1 MSNDALGVHRE
12 GDVRSSGRRAGGA
25 QAAAPPQQ
33 RSVQRTATQ
42 KAVPE
47 EAVPARPGSATT
59 TWQRAEQ
66 RRPRWQRYYR
76 RAAIASD
83 LSAVIVSSALYTQWG
98 SADNRMVLL
107 IGSCVLALTACAL
120 AVARAW
126 DPLVFGHGSAE
137 FTRLLRGFLGAAVVV
152 ALVSLGS
159 QLPEGRPWVFGVLPV
174 AGALAALGRI
184 TLRRQLH
191 RRRRTGQAMAGML
204 AVGTEESVAALITQ
218 TRRAPYEGWAVAAA
232 CTPTGYG
239 TARSRQI
246 AGVPV
251 IGDLDAVSS
260 IARGGGFDAVS
271 ITRAPGWTP
280 RRLQQLAW
288 DLEDTDTELV
298 VEPGLMEIAG
308 PRLHVDSLDGLPLLR
323 LTHPTFTG
331 ASRLLKELLDR
342 CAALLLVVL
351 TAPLLVAIS
360 VAVAL
365 DGGPVFYRQERVG
378 VSGRVFK
385 MIKFRSMVP
394 NADELR
400 AELEEYNEGAGPLFK
415 LRTDPRVTRVGQF
428 LRRYSLDE
436 LPQLFNVLGGSM
448 SLVGPRPPLP
458 SEAAGYAAEGRR
470 RLRVKPG
477 MTGLWQVSG
486 RSDLSWEETLRL
498 DLRYVENW
506 TLALDARI
514 LLKTLRAVINGDG
527 AY

>member
-1 MSNDALGVHRE
+1 MGNDALGVHHE
-12 GDVRSSGRRAGGA
+12 GEVRSPAPRAFGSRAGG
-25 QAAAPPQQ
+25 PPPQ
-33 RSVQRTATQ
+33 RSVLQETVH
-42 KAVPE
+42 KAVEGEAARTEAHTERRPE
-47 EAVPARPGSATT
+47 QHR
-59 TWQRAEQ
+59 QRS
-66 RRPRWQRYYR
+66 PRWQRYYR
-76 RAAIASD
+76 RAAIIAD
-83 LSAVIVSSALYTQWG
+83 LAAVVVSSASYTQWG
-98 SADNRMVLL
+98 SADDVVVLL
-107 IGSCVLALTACAL
+107 IGSCVLLLTVAAL
-120 AVARAW
+120 AVAGAW

-159 QLPEGRPWVFGVLPV
+159 QLPEGRPWVFGVLPI

-184 TLRRQLH
+184 GLRQALH
-191 RRRRTGQAMAGML
+191 RRRRTGQAMACML
-204 AVGTEESVAALITQ
+204 AVGTEESVAALIAQ
-218 TRRAPYEGWAVAAA
+218 TRRAPYEGWTVAAA
-232 CTPTGYG
+232 CTPTGSG
-239 TARSRQI
+239 SNRSRQI

-288 DLEDTDTELV
+288 DLEDTETELV

-342 CAALLLVVL
+342 FAALLLLVL
-351 TAPLLVAIS
+351 TAPLLVAIAI
-360 VAVAL
+360 AVAR

-378 VSGRVFK
+378 VGGRTFK
-385 MIKFRSMVP
+385 MIKFRSMVS

-400 AELEEYNEGAGPLFK
+400 AQLEEHNEGSGPLFK
-415 LRTDPRVTRVGQF
+415 LRADPRVTAVGRF
-428 LRRYSLDE
+428 LRRFSLDE
-436 LPQLFNVLGGSM
+436 LPQLINVLAGSM

-458 SEAAGYAAEGRR
+458 AEVAGYQAEGRR
-470 RLRVKPG
+470 RLLVKPG

-514 LLKTLRAVINGDG
+514 LVKTVRAVLKGDG

>member
-1 MSNDALGVHRE
+1 MSNDALGVHHE
-12 GDVRSSGRRAGGA
+12 GEMRAPARRAIGS
-25 QAAAPPQQ
+25 QAAGPPHQ
-33 RSVQRTATQ
+33 RSIRQEAVQ
-42 KAVPE
+42 KAGE
-47 EAVPARPGSATT
+47 GEASRTTAGNQGRSEQHRPRS
-59 TWQRAEQ
+59 
-66 RRPRWQRYYR
+66 PRWQRRYR
-76 RAAIASD
+76 RAAVLSD
-83 LSAVIVSSALYTQWG
+83 LSAVVVSSALYTQWG
-98 SADNRMVLL
+98 SADNYMVVL
-107 IGSCVLALTACAL
+107 IGSCVFMLTVGAL
-120 AVARAW
+120 AVAGAW
-126 DPLVFGHGSAE
+126 DPLVFGHGSTE
-137 FTRLLRGFLGAAVVV
+137 FTRLLHGFLGAAVVV

-159 QLPEGRPWVFGVLPV
+159 QLPAGRPWVFGVLPI

-184 TLRRQLH
+184 GLRRELH
-191 RRRRTGQAMAGML
+191 RRRRAGQAMARML
-204 AVGTEESVAALITQ
+204 AVGTEESVAALIAQ
-218 TRRAPYEGWAVAAA
+218 TRRAPYEGWTVAAA
-232 CTPTGYG
+232 CTPTGSG
-239 TARSRQI
+239 ASGSRQI

-260 IARGGGFDAVS
+260 TARGGGFDAVS
-271 ITRAPGWTP
+271 ITQAPGWTP

-288 DLEDTDTELV
+288 DIEDTDTELV

-342 CAALLLVVL
+342 FASLLLLVL
-351 TAPLLVAIS
+351 TSPLLVAIS
-360 VAVAL
+360 IAVGK

-378 VSGRVFK
+378 VGGRTFK
-385 MIKFRSMVP
+385 MIKFRSMVS

-400 AELEEYNEGAGPLFK
+400 ADLEEYNEGAGPLFK
-415 LRTDPRVTRVGQF
+415 LRSDPRVTAVGQF
-428 LRRYSLDE
+428 LRRFSLDE
-436 LPQLFNVLGGSM
+436 LPQLINVLGGSM

-458 SEAAGYAAEGRR
+458 AEVAGYQAEGRR
-470 RLRVKPG
+470 RLLVKPG

-514 LLKTLRAVINGDG
+514 LVKTVRAVLKGEG